1 MTVTQYWPLTRSGRR
16 SRPSR
21 TKTTRFGAIRTF
33 PPATGYLVLAGLLG
47 GGPMM
52 WSAGYAVLTLATIV
66 LAALF
71 AWQGGFSGL
80 KDVPLLARAA
90 LAGVIVLPLLQIVP
104 LPPAIWQALP
114 GQGLRI
120 AVLARA
126 GLADSWQPLTLE
138 PASTA
143 LVAIMA
149 VGFATLVGSLL
160 RLSDAQFRTALLAGV
175 ALVLL
180 GIAIGLL
187 QVVSDGQ
194 PHLQVDNMGGTML
207 GVFANKNHMA
217 MALACSI
224 LIFGLVVS
232 RDLFKREQ
240 RRLVVA
246 GYIFFVFVCI
256 VTTNSRAGLGLG
268 LLAAAIVFA
277 DLARGVALRWRIATL
292 VALVL
297 LVVALLSSSAFEQ
310 VSGRVGDVDSDLRWR
325 FAAWSWPLA
334 ERYALTGSGFGSF
347 ATLFAANEQ
356 LAWVKPTFVNAAHD
370 DYLQLL
376 IEAGWAGAALLVLM
390 LAAVVRCI
398 GACWSM
404 PRRDPHRMEMVMGF
418 AIIVLFALHSGLDY
432 PLRRPAAWIYMAL
445 GLAAVFRGHAAWH
458 RSPAAGS
465 MQLDER

>member
-21 TKTTRFGAIRTF
+21 TKTTRFGAVRAF

-52 WSAGYAVLTLATIV
+52 WSAGYGVLTLATIV

-90 LAGVIVLPLLQIVP
+90 LAGVIALPLLQVVP

-120 AVLARA
+120 DVLARA

-160 RLSDAQFRTALLAGV
+160 RLSDAQFRTALLASV

-217 MALACSI
+217 MALACSSHCR
-224 LIFGLVVS
+224 VS
-232 RDLFKREQ
+232 RL
-240 RRLVVA
+240 
-246 GYIFFVFVCI
+246 
-256 VTTNSRAGLGLG
+256 SRA
-268 LLAAAIVFA
+268 
-277 DLARGVALRWRIATL
+277 R
-292 VALVL
+292 
-297 LVVALLSSSAFEQ
+297 
-310 VSGRVGDVDSDLRWR
+310 
-325 FAAWSWPLA
+325 PC
-334 ERYALTGSGFGSF
+334 
-347 ATLFAANEQ
+347 
-356 LAWVKPTFVNAAHD
+356 
-370 DYLQLL
+370 
-376 IEAGWAGAALLVLM
+376 
-390 LAAVVRCI
+390 AVR
-398 GACWSM
+398 
-404 PRRDPHRMEMVMGF
+404 
-418 AIIVLFALHSGLDY
+418 
-432 PLRRPAAWIYMAL
+432 
-445 GLAAVFRGHAAWH
+445 
-458 RSPAAGS
+458 
-465 MQLDER
+465 